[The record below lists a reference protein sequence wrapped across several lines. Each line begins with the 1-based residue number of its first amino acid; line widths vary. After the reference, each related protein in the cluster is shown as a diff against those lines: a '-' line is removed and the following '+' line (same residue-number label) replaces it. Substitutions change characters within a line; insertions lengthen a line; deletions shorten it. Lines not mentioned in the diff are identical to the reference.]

1 MRRTLAPKPEDDR
14 VLIALVRAIAT
25 DEKQVIATLLKAD
38 PSLAQQ
44 TLAAGATRTSAAEHY
59 IEDVEHYLYEGDTAL
74 HAAAAAYRRDAAL
87 RLLAKGADVAA
98 RNRRGAQPLHYA
110 ADGGPTLRTWDPRAQ
125 AETVACLLEAG
136 ADPNAFDK
144 SGVAPLHRAVR
155 TRSTGA
161 VRELLEGGADSRLKN
176 RAGSTPLD
184 LATMTTGR
192 GGSGTPAAK
201 REQETIIRLLEDA
214 PVRPSTRHSRRP
226 N

>member
-1 MRRTLAPKPEDDR
+1 MRRTLAPKPDDDR
-14 VLIALVRAIAT
+14 VLIALVRAIAA
-25 DEKQVIATLLKAD
+25 DEQNVIVTLLTAD
-38 PSLAQQ
+38 PSLALQS
-44 TLAAGATRTSAAEHY
+44 LAAGATRANAAEHY

-87 RLLAKGADVAA
+87 RLLAKGADVMA

-125 AETVACLLEAG
+125 AETVACLLQAG

-144 SGVAPLHRAVR
+144 SGVAPIHRAVR

-161 VRELLEGGADSRLKN
+161 VRELLGGGADPRLKN
-176 RAGSTPLD
+176 KAGSTPLD
-184 LATMTTGR
+184 LASMTTGR
-192 GGSGTPAAK
+192 SGSGTPAAK
-201 REQETIIRLLEDA
+201 REQEAIIRLLEEA
-214 PVRPSTRHSRRP
+214 PVRLSTRASRRP

>member
-1 MRRTLAPKPEDDR
+1 MRRTLAPKPDDDR
-14 VLIALVRAIAT
+14 VLIALVRAIAA
-25 DEKQVIATLLKAD
+25 DEKQVIAALLKGD
-38 PSLAQQ
+38 PSLALQS
-44 TLAAGATRTSAAEHY
+44 LAAGATRASAAAHY

-74 HAAAAAYRRDAAL
+74 HAAAAAYRRDSAM
-87 RLLAKGADVAA
+87 RLLAKGADVSA

-110 ADGGPTLRTWDPRAQ
+110 ADGGPTLRTWDPSTQ
-125 AETVACLLEAG
+125 AETVACLIEAG

-161 VRELLEGGADSRLKN
+161 VRELLGGGADPRLKN
-176 RAGSTPLD
+176 RSGSTPLD

-192 GGSGTPAAK
+192 GGSGTLAAK
-201 REQETIIRLLEDA
+201 REQEAIMKLLEA
-214 PVRPSTRHSRRP
+214 VPERRRIWHSRRS